1 MTRFA
6 ELLHHIWNRGGR
18 TYAPHWMMR
27 MLTEVHSE
35 FKGGN
40 QHDAH
45 DCLIQFLDA
54 LHDDLARSQE
64 HHLEP

>member
-1 MTRFA
+1 MWKEEINPETTGEFVTRFA

-45 DCLIQFLDA
+45 DCLI
-54 LHDDLARSQE
+54 
-64 HHLEP
+64 